1 MAVRPLLN
9 VAREVRAG
17 VAFEVRI
24 LIPHAMETGFRR
36 DAMGMVVAQD
46 IINRF
51 ECSVDGEEVFSATLH
66 PAISANPYLA
76 FSAKLQR
83 SGTMVLRWVDDR
95 GVEGGE
101 SVDIKVLS

>member
-1 MAVRPLLN
+1 MRPLLN
-9 VAREVRAG
+9 VPREVRAG

-24 LIPHAMETGFRR
+24 LIPHVMETGFRR

-46 IINRF
+46 IISRF

-66 PAISANPYLA
+66 PAISANPYLT
-76 FSAKLQR
+76 FSAKLEH

-95 GVEGGE
+95 GVEASE
-101 SVDIKVLS
+101 SVGIMVVG

>member
-9 VAREVRAG
+9 VPREVRAG

-24 LIPHAMETGFRR
+24 LIPHVMETGFRR
-36 DAMGMVVAQD
+36 DAMGVVVAQD

-51 ECSVDGEEVFSATLH
+51 ECLVDGEEVFSATLH
-66 PAISANPYLA
+66 PAISANPYLT
-76 FSAKLQR
+76 FSARLAR

-95 GVEGGE
+95 GVEGTE
-101 SVDIKVLS
+101 KVEIKVS

>member
-1 MAVRPLLN
+1 MVRPLLN
-9 VAREVRAG
+9 VPREVRAG

-24 LIPHAMETGFRR
+24 LIQHAMETGFRR

-51 ECSVDGEEVFSATLH
+51 ECAVDGEEVFSATLH

-76 FSAKLQR
+76 FSARLGR

-95 GVEGGE
+95 GGEGRE
-101 SVDIKVLS
+101 EVSISVS

>member
-1 MAVRPLLN
+1 MVRPLLN
-9 VAREVRAG
+9 VPREVRAG

-76 FSAKLQR
+76 FSARLER

-95 GVEGGE
+95 GEEGRE
-101 SVDIKVLS
+101 EVSISVS